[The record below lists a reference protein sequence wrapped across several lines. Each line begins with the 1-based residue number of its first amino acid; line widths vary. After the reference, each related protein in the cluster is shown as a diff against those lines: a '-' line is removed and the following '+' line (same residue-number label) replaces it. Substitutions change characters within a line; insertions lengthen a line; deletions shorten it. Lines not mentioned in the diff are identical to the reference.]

1 MALKRHWYHYLMESI
16 GEYVVKLLV
25 VLLIIGI
32 GDNHPVGQHH
42 APTPTKVISFNST
55 KLNYSEVAALAT
67 WCFLTVDALSIIGL
81 LSPGHHYTLL
91 EAVVTLTLHLGLA
104 RGSHYGILAA
114 VFVLVIVVIK
124 NFLWQHMNHHPQAP
138 TNTEHHPVAPE
149 VV

>member
-1 MALKRHWYHYLMESI
+1 MALKSHRCHYLLKSI

-25 VLLIIGI
+25 VLLIIEI

-42 APTPTKVISFNST
+42 APILTKVTSFNGT
-55 KLNYSEVAALAT
+55 KLDYSEIAELAT

-114 VFVLVIVVIK
+114 IFVLVIVVIK
-124 NFLWQHMNHHPQAP
+124 NFLWQHTDNHPRTP
-138 TNTEHHPVAPE
+138 TNTEHHPIAPE